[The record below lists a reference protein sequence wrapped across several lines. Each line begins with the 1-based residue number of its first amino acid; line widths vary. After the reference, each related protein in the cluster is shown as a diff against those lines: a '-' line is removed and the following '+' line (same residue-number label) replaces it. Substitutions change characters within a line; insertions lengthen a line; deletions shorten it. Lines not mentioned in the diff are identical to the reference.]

1 MPIYTEQTNGK
12 TTYTV
17 VATTRINGKQVYKK
31 RRNVTSIAA
40 AKRIELD
47 LKLSLARIKE
57 QPEMCTWTEWSEKCL
72 NRMKLQ
78 FKGSTVVNYQSN
90 FNKWVNPV
98 LGERFL
104 DEIKPSDIH
113 SLIYDKIEGISLE
126 ARHGVLKRLKRVF
139 SMAVEDGIIARNP
152 ATGISVKVPESPQ
165 QVLNRTEINTLLFE
179 AKKQNHCYYNHW
191 ALAIL
196 TGLRKGELIALTWSD
211 IDFEN
216 RVISVTK
223 SWGRIDGLGPT
234 KSTKNRYV
242 PISNELER
250 FLKELRSQSN
260 LNENKVLEQH
270 EDWLYGD
277 AAKSLKDFCREVGI
291 TAVKFHDL
299 RATFITQMLLRGV
312 PLAKVMKIVGH
323 STIKTTMRY
332 LRLIAEDTQG
342 ATEELG
348 IVLPKT
354 EEQGNLV
361 SLFQVRV

>member
-1 MPIYTEQTNGK
+1 MPIYTEVKDGK

-17 VATTRINGKQVYKK
+17 VATARIHGKQVNKK
-31 RRNVTSIAA
+31 RRSITSIAA
-40 AKRIELD
+40 AKRVEID
-47 LKLSLARIKE
+47 FKVHLARLKE
-57 QPEMCTWTEWSEKCL
+57 QPLMCTWAVWSEKCL
-72 NRMKLQ
+72 KRMRLQ
-78 FKGSTVVNYQSN
+78 FTESTVVNYQSN

-98 LGERFL
+98 LGELEL

-126 ARHGVLKRLKRVF
+126 ARHGILKRLKRVF
-139 SMAVEDGIIARNP
+139 SMAVEDGIIPKNP

-165 QVLNRTEINTLLFE
+165 AILNRTEINTLLFE
-179 AKKQNHCYYNHW
+179 AKQRGHSYYNHW

-216 RVISVTK
+216 RVIAVTK
-223 SWGRIDGLGPT
+223 SWSRLDGLGPT

-242 PISNELER
+242 PISNELDR
-250 FLKELRSQSN
+250 FLKELRSQSH
-260 LNENKVLEQH
+260 LNENRVLEQH
-270 EDWLYGD
+270 KEWLYGD
-277 AAKSLKDFCREVGI
+277 AAKVLRAFCKEVQI
-291 TAVKFHDL
+291 TPVKFHDL
-299 RATFITQMLLRGV
+299 RATFITQMLLKGV

-348 IVLPKT
+348 IILPKT
-354 EEQGNLV
+354 QERGNLV
-361 SLFQVRV
+361 SLFSGRV

>member
-1 MPIYTEQTNGK
+1 MPIYTEVKDGK

-17 VATTRINGKQVYKK
+17 VATARIHGKQVNKK
-31 RRNVTSIAA
+31 RRSITSIAA
-40 AKRIELD
+40 AKRIEID
-47 LKLSLARIKE
+47 FKVHLARLKE
-57 QPEMCTWTEWSEKCL
+57 QPLMCTWSVWSEKCL
-72 NRMKLQ
+72 KRMRLQ
-78 FKGSTVVNYQSN
+78 FTESTVINYQSN

-98 LGERFL
+98 LGKLEL

-126 ARHGVLKRLKRVF
+126 ARHGILKRLKRVF
-139 SMAVEDGIIARNP
+139 SMAVEDGIITKNP

-165 QVLNRTEINTLLFE
+165 AILNRTEINTLLFE
-179 AKKQNHCYYNHW
+179 AKQRGHSYYNHW

-216 RVISVTK
+216 RVIAVTK
-223 SWGRIDGLGPT
+223 SWSRLDGLGPT

-242 PISNELER
+242 PISNELDR
-250 FLKELRSQSN
+250 FLKELRSHSH
-260 LNENKVLEQH
+260 LNENRVLEQH
-270 EDWLYGD
+270 KEWLYGD
-277 AAKSLKDFCREVGI
+277 AAKVLRAFCKEVQI
-291 TAVKFHDL
+291 TPVKFHDL
-299 RATFITQMLLRGV
+299 RATFITQMLLKGV

-348 IVLPKT
+348 IILPKT
-354 EEQGNLV
+354 QERGNLV
-361 SLFQVRV
+361 SLFSGRV

>member
-1 MPIYTEQTNGK
+1 MPIYTEQKNEK

-17 VATTRINGKQVYKK
+17 VATSRINGKQVNRK
-31 RRNVTSIAA
+31 RRNINSISA

-47 LKLSLARIKE
+47 LRLSLARLKE
-57 QPEMCTWTEWSEKCL
+57 QPEMCTWIEWSKRCL

-78 FKGSTVVNYQSN
+78 FKGSTLVNYESN

-98 LGERFL
+98 LGEKFL

-113 SLIYDKIEGISLE
+113 SLIYDKIQGVSLE
-126 ARHGVLKRLKRVF
+126 ARHGVLKRLKRVL
-139 SMAVEDGIIARNP
+139 SMAVEDGIISRNP

-165 QVLNRTEINTLLFE
+165 QVLNRTEINKLLFE
-179 AKKQNHCYYNHW
+179 AKKQNHRYYNHW

-223 SWGRIDGLGPT
+223 SWSRIDGLGPT

-242 PISNELER
+242 PISSELER
-250 FLKELRSQSN
+250 FLKEQRSQSN
-260 LNENKVLEQH
+260 LTEGKVLQQL
-270 EDWLYGD
+270 EDWLYGNP
-277 AAKSLKDFCREVGI
+277 AKSLKDFCHEVGV
-291 TAVKFHDL
+291 TPVKFHDL
-299 RATFITQMLLRGV
+299 RASFITQMLLRGV

-348 IVLPKT
+348 IVLPKI
-354 EEQGNLV
+354 EENGNLV
-361 SLFQVRV
+361 TLFKA

>member
-1 MPIYTEQTNGK
+1 
-12 TTYTV
+12 
-17 VATTRINGKQVYKK
+17 
-31 RRNVTSIAA
+31 
-40 AKRIELD
+40 
-47 LKLSLARIKE
+47 
-57 QPEMCTWTEWSEKCL
+57 
-72 NRMKLQ
+72 
-78 FKGSTVVNYQSN
+78 
-90 FNKWVNPV
+90 
-98 LGERFL
+98 
-104 DEIKPSDIH
+104 
-113 SLIYDKIEGISLE
+113 
-126 ARHGVLKRLKRVF
+126 
-139 SMAVEDGIIARNP
+139 MA
-152 ATGISVKVPESPQ
+152 
-165 QVLNRTEINTLLFE
+165 
-179 AKKQNHCYYNHW
+179 
-191 ALAIL
+191 
-196 TGLRKGELIALTWSD
+196 
-211 IDFEN
+211 
-216 RVISVTK
+216 
-223 SWGRIDGLGPT
+223 RIDGLWPT

-277 AAKSLKDFCREVGI
+277 AAKALKDFCREVGI

-323 STIKTTMRY
+323 STIKTTIRY

-354 EEQGNLV
+354 EEKGNLV